1 MVQVEAHWSRRRW
14 LAAGGLLSVVPPWG
28 AAAPSSPFATA
39 ATGDTR
45 KSPLVFAVITPR
57 GTDAAVAAWSA
68 FVKRV
73 SQELGQP
80 ITLKTWTSS
89 DPAALASAF
98 ANGEIDLAWVGN
110 SAALAVVERGVGEVF
125 AQMVTDT
132 GSTGYHAIIVTHKDS
147 GLKTLDAAQ
156 QPGKGLVFADGET
169 KSFSGH
175 LVPLYYAFVKR
186 GINDPASLYKEVR
199 RGSHIDNLTL
209 AAQRKVDL
217 ATANNEELKMLA
229 AKNPDLARHLHIL
242 WTSPVIPQSPL
253 IWSTALSLDV
263 RRKVQQVITSF
274 GKHNAADAEVL
285 KQVNNLSAFRKSKN
299 SQLITACDIDMF
311 VAWQQVNRNKDL
323 SEAEKAQRIQAI
335 SERASRLELRLKLP
349 PSVA

>member
-1 MVQVEAHWSRRRW
+1 MVNVDAPHSRRQW
-14 LAAGGLLSVVPPWG
+14 LLAGGLLLAHTCSR
-28 AAAPSSPFATA
+28 AAPPPAQ
-39 ATGDTR
+39 GDAR

-57 GTDAAVAAWSA
+57 GTDAALAAWTS
-68 FVKRV
+68 FVQRV
-73 SQELGQP
+73 AQELGQP
-80 ITLKTWTSS
+80 ITLKPWVSP
-89 DPAALASAF
+89 DPSALSGAF
-98 ANGEIDLAWVGN
+98 ASGEIDLAWAGN

-132 GSTGYHAIIVTHKDS
+132 GSTGYHSIIVTHKDS

-186 GINDPASLYKEVR
+186 GINDPTGVFKEVR
-199 RGSHIDNLTL
+199 RGSHIENLTL
-209 AAQRKVDL
+209 AAQRKVDI
-217 ATANNEELKMLA
+217 ATANDEELKMFKV
-229 AKNPDLARHLHIL
+229 KNPELASQLNIL

-253 IWSTALSLDV
+253 IWSTALPLDT
-263 RRKVQQVITSF
+263 RRRLQQIITAF
-274 GKHNAADAEVL
+274 GKNNALDEEVL
-285 KQVNNLSAFRKSKN
+285 KQVNNLSAFRKSRN
-299 SQLITACDIDMF
+299 SQLITAADIDMF
-311 VAWQQVNRNKDL
+311 VAWQQVNRNKEL
-323 SEAEKAQRIQAI
+323 SETAKAQRIQAI

>member
-1 MVQVEAHWSRRRW
+1 MVNVDAPHSRRQW
-14 LAAGGLLSVVPPWG
+14 LLASGLLLAHTCSR
-28 AAAPSSPFATA
+28 AAPPPAQ
-39 ATGDTR
+39 GDVR

-57 GTDAAVAAWSA
+57 GTDAALAAWTS
-68 FVKRV
+68 FVQRV
-73 SQELGQP
+73 AQELGQP
-80 ITLKTWTSS
+80 ITLKPWVSP
-89 DPAALASAF
+89 DPSALAGAF
-98 ANGEIDLAWVGN
+98 ASGEIDLAWAGN

-132 GSTGYHAIIVTHKDS
+132 GSTGYHSIIVTHKDS

-186 GINDPASLYKEVR
+186 GINDPAGVFTEVR
-199 RGSHIDNLTL
+199 RGSHIENLTL
-209 AAQRKVDL
+209 AAQRKVDI
-217 ATANNEELKMLA
+217 ATANDEELKMFKV
-229 AKNPDLARHLHIL
+229 KNPELASQLNIL

-253 IWSTALSLDV
+253 IWSTALPLDT
-263 RRKVQQVITSF
+263 RRRLQQIITAF
-274 GKHNAADAEVL
+274 GKNNALDEEVL
-285 KQVNNLSAFRKSKN
+285 KQVNNLSAFRKSRN
-299 SQLITACDIDMF
+299 SQLITAADIDMF
-311 VAWQQVNRNKDL
+311 VAWQQVNRNKEL
-323 SEAEKAQRIQAI
+323 SEAAKAQRIQAI